1 MNIEYEVRILEIN
14 SDELINRL
22 ERIGAKFIGKYDQKR
37 YVYNTIPKKE
47 GKWLRLRTNGE
58 ETTLTYKSV
67 EKNSIDGTKELE
79 IKVEDFEKTNELLEL
94 VGIKSKGYQENR
106 RIRYLLDDVEVDIDT
121 WPLIP
126 TYVEIE
132 GIDEDSV
139 NNVIKKLE
147 LQNNKVTAL
156 DVQSVYE
163 KIYNID
169 ISKISTLKF

>member
-132 GIDEDSV
+132 GKDEDSV

-156 DVQSVYE
+156 DVQRVYE

>member
-79 IKVEDFEKTNELLEL
+79 IEVEDFEKTNELLEL

-132 GIDEDSV
+132 GKDEDSV

>member
-132 GIDEDSV
+132 GKDEDSV
-139 NNVIKKLE
+139 NNVIEKLE

-169 ISKISTLKF
+169 ISKISTLKL

>member
-132 GIDEDSV
+132 GKDEDSV
-139 NNVIKKLE
+139 NNVIEKLE

>member
-79 IKVEDFEKTNELLEL
+79 IKVAKRTN
-94 VGIKSKGYQENR
+94 Y
-106 RIRYLLDDVEVDIDT
+106 
-121 WPLIP
+121 P
-126 TYVEIE
+126 
-132 GIDEDSV
+132 
-139 NNVIKKLE
+139 
-147 LQNNKVTAL
+147 
-156 DVQSVYE
+156 
-163 KIYNID
+163 KIN
-169 ISKISTLKF
+169 T